1 MIFQLVELWQF
12 LDRFLQLLFHLL
24 HIVSLQKKVLAR
36 PDFVAPDL
44 PRRASRI
51 LEVAARSALTCHPHR
66 KAKQGLLNIWFYE
79 ILSSITRKAPGTA
92 KVYGSH
98 IRRRP
103 SCSRL
108 RVGKSPRTSK
118 QPLHWCARNCLTGSV
133 HLCWTAVQ
141 IIWPMRKRRWRDS
154 KEVWQTSNRR
164 FGHSAALFGFGSSMW
179 FPVVKV

>member
-1 MIFQLVELWQF
+1 MGTPVPFWNWRSFYRHSAWEHSRRDSIAYPGAYA
-12 LDRFLQLLFHLL
+12 
-24 HIVSLQKKVLAR
+24 KVLA
-36 PDFVAPDL
+36 
-44 PRRASRI
+44 ASRATFC
-51 LEVAARSALTCHPHR
+51 AAHRALARHPHR
-66 KAKQGLLNIWFYE
+66 KAKEGLLNIWFYE

-103 SCSRL
+103 FCSGL
-108 RVGKSPRTSK
+108 RVGKSPRTPK
-118 QPLHWCARNCLTGSV
+118 QPLHWSARNSLTESV

-154 KEVWQTSNRR
+154 KEVWQTSNRQ
-164 FGHSAALFGFGSSMW
+164 FGHSAALFGFGSSMS